1 MAFSDIG
8 SWSLICHT
16 NHPASGGNS
25 GGDWYSPE
33 GERIGLYSQTPT
45 VQGLATLRGPMNVQL
60 YRTNLALPPE
70 GIYHCEIQDNLNKT
84 HQIYVGIYGSQSK
97 GSESQKCSK
106 KYIAFTCK
114 HIIFQDLPK

>member
-8 SWSLICHT
+8 SWSLTCHT

-70 GIYHCEIQDNLNKT
+70 GIYYCEIQDNLNKT
-84 HQIYVGIYGSQSK
+84 HQIYVGIYGGQSK
-97 GSESQKCSK
+97 GSESQ
-106 KYIAFTCK
+106 
-114 HIIFQDLPK
+114 